1 MEELLAKLKT
11 RLRFD
16 GDVDDDMLTYHLN
29 LAINTVNDRRQYT
42 PDEDDE
48 DDLFEDAYEYVII
61 EMAVCSYN
69 KMGAE
74 GQLYHGENGITR
86 TYESS
91 LYPSSL
97 LRLVVQKIRG

>member
-1 MEELLAKLKT
+1 MDELLAKLQT
-11 RLRFD
+11 RLRYD
-16 GDVDDDMLTYHLN
+16 GGVDDDMLLYHLN

-48 DDLFEDAYEYVII
+48 DDLFEDKYEYVII
-61 EMAVCSYN
+61 EMAVCGYN

-74 GQLYHGENGITR
+74 GQLYHGENGVNR

-91 LYPSSL
+91 LYPNSL
-97 LRLVVQKIRG
+97 LKLVVPKPRS